1 MDQRQKFM
9 YTANALP
16 YDALMLV
23 SDLVTSPP
31 ALQPYTMLKEHL
43 LVSYKLTAV
52 QMAEK
57 VLDLPSLGDRR
68 PSQLLA
74 AMLEYY
80 PEGEADTEFFHASFF
95 RQLPKEIRVLMTN
108 EVNGDLKELAI
119 RADELFQHHRL
130 AVVAAMQ
137 GADSCGKDEV
147 LAEAVAALDLKGR
160 KFQKNKQEKTGGTR
174 SGGGSSNNSGGG
186 GKSGGDGG
194 HSYFVFDRHW
204 KYGEKAYRCDVPAR
218 CQWQGN

>member
-68 PSQLLA
+68 PS
-74 AMLEYY
+74 
-80 PEGEADTEFFHASFF
+80 
-95 RQLPKEIRVLMTN
+95 
-108 EVNGDLKELAI
+108 
-119 RADELFQHHRL
+119 
-130 AVVAAMQ
+130 
-137 GADSCGKDEV
+137 
-147 LAEAVAALDLKGR
+147 
-160 KFQKNKQEKTGGTR
+160 
-174 SGGGSSNNSGGG
+174 
-186 GKSGGDGG
+186 
-194 HSYFVFDRHW
+194 
-204 KYGEKAYRCDVPAR
+204 
-218 CQWQGN
+218 